1 MRAHPSLALLPAL
14 ALAAAP
20 LAATL
25 LTAAPLAAQSRA
37 AQPRWQEIG
46 KTVVGNPV
54 FLDRRSLS
62 TKAGITTATMRVAFV
77 KPVRT
82 ARGELTSSRTI
93 IMVDCAKRALAVKEN
108 WYYHDE
114 KANRVYEHKVIAKP
128 GFGTAFEGSMQ
139 GVAVAH
145 LCPKS

>member
-1 MRAHPSLALLPAL
+1 MRAPHPLDLLPAL
-14 ALAAAP
+14 ALAAVP
-20 LAATL
+20 LAAT
-25 LTAAPLAAQSRA
+25 ALAAGPLA

-54 FLDRRSLS
+54 YLDRRSLS
-62 TKAGITTATMRVAFV
+62 TKGGITTATMRVAFV

-145 LCPKS
+145 LCPKG

>member
-1 MRAHPSLALLPAL
+1 MRALLPPRRSLLPLLPAL

-20 LAATL
+20 LAAT
-25 LTAAPLAAQSRA
+25 PPA

-54 FLDRRSLS
+54 FLDRRTLT
-62 TKAGITTATMRVAFV
+62 TKKGITTATLRVAFV

-82 ARGELTSSRTI
+82 PRGELSSSRTI
-93 IMVDCAKRALAVKEN
+93 VMVNCATREIAVKEN

-114 KANRVYEHKVIAKP
+114 KANRVYEHKVVAAP
-128 GFGTAFEGSMQ
+128 GFGKAFEGSMQ

-145 LCPKS
+145 LCKP

>member
-1 MRAHPSLALLPAL
+1 MRAHHLLALLPLL
-14 ALAAAP
+14 AGASAS
-20 LAATL
+20 
-25 LTAAPLAAQSRA
+25 AQTKGKST
-37 AQPRWQEIG
+37 AQPRWLEIG

-54 FLDRRSLS
+54 YLDRRTMT
-62 TKAGITTATMRVAFV
+62 TKGGIITATLRVAFV

-93 IMVDCAKRALAVKEN
+93 IMVDCAKRELAVKEN

-114 KANRVYEHKVIAKP
+114 KANRVYEHKVVGQP
-128 GFGTAFEGSMQ
+128 GFAKAFEGSMQ

-145 LCPKS
+145 LCAR

>member
-1 MRAHPSLALLPAL
+1 MRALRLLPVL
-14 ALAAAP
+14 ALAAEP
-20 LAATL
+20 L
-25 LTAAPLAAQSRA
+25 S

-54 FLDRRSLS
+54 YLDRRTMS
-62 TKAGITTATMRVAFV
+62 TKGGITTATLRVAFV

-82 ARGELTSSRTI
+82 QRGELTSSRTI
-93 IMVDCAKRALAVKEN
+93 VRVDCAKRELAVQEN

-114 KANRVYEHKVIAKP
+114 KANRVYEHKRIAQP
-128 GFGTAFEGSMQ
+128 GFGKAFEGSMQ

-145 LCPKS
+145 LCRTG

>member
-1 MRAHPSLALLPAL
+1 MRAHHSLALLPAL
-14 ALAAAP
+14 ALAAP
-20 LAATL
+20 LAAT
-25 LTAAPLAAQSRA
+25 ALAAGPLA

-54 FLDRRSLS
+54 YLDRRTLS
-62 TKAGITTATMRVAFV
+62 TKGGITTATLRVVFV

-93 IMVDCAKRALAVKEN
+93 VLVNCAKRELAVKEN

-114 KANRVYEHKVIAKP
+114 KANRVYEHKVIAAP
-128 GFGTAFEGSMQ
+128 GFGKAFEGSMQ

-145 LCPKS
+145 LCRGG